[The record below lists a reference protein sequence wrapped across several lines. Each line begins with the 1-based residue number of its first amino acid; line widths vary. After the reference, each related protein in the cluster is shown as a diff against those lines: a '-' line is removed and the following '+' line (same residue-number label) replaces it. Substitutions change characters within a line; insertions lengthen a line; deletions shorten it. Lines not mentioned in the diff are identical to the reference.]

1 MASYQDCVE
10 DVPWKN
16 LKCTLSPSSM
26 HVIQQRK
33 YLRTS
38 AIPTGTDVK
47 LYDVGNFFVATTGG
61 ANTDSIGKLYVE
73 YEVEFYIPQKTST
86 TSSGQSFAYRQAS
99 QSLSTGVKLLASP
112 TSIIAAGTAPTA
124 GAFIFPAGNWQIS
137 YRANYNSTTGDINL
151 FVTPYV
157 NGVASSELIQRVPP
171 LISPGQKGSFDLLF
185 VLSFTES
192 KTVDFRVD
200 GASTITVDDSL
211 LVASAL
217 C

>member
-1 MASYQDCVE
+1 MGAIQIYFLCFHYVTRTATTTVGSVLLAPDYDASDSAPSSEVNMASYQDCVE

-73 YEVEFYIPQKTST
+73 
-86 TSSGQSFAYRQAS
+86 
-99 QSLSTGVKLLASP
+99 
-112 TSIIAAGTAPTA
+112 
-124 GAFIFPAGNWQIS
+124 
-137 YRANYNSTTGDINL
+137 
-151 FVTPYV
+151 
-157 NGVASSELIQRVPP
+157 
-171 LISPGQKGSFDLLF
+171 
-185 VLSFTES
+185 
-192 KTVDFRVD
+192 
-200 GASTITVDDSL
+200 
-211 LVASAL
+211 
-217 C
+217 